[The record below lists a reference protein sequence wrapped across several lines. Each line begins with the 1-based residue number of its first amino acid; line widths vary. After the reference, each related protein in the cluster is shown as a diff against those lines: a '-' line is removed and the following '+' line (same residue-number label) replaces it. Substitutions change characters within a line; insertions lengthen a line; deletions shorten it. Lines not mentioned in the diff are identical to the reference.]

1 MHLSR
6 QNILDGFADLGTSAR
21 AAGKI
26 IDLAV
31 YGGSCLM
38 LVSNFRDA
46 SQDVDAVASTDQV
59 FIDRI
64 ASEIA
69 VRRGWPLDWLS
80 DGVRVYLSPN
90 VEPPDEHTLFGTY
103 PSEREPGLRVY
114 VPTPEYLL
122 AMKLMA
128 LRIDASEGEK
138 DKADIENLIRIL
150 GIGNKQA
157 LIDLAARY
165 YPEAKVSAKL
175 ILAAGEI
182 IRSAAGKKELDH
194 VAPQF
199 LDRRGS

>member
-1 MHLSR
+1 MRLSR
-6 QNILDGFADLGTSAR
+6 QDILDGFADLGTAAH

-26 IDLAV
+26 IDIAV

-69 VRRGWPLDWLS
+69 VRRRWPLDWLS

-90 VEPPDEHTLFGTY
+90 VEFPDEHTLFGTY
-103 PSEREPGLRVY
+103 PSERAPGLRVY

-128 LRIDASEGEK
+128 LRIDASEGNK
-138 DKADIENLIRIL
+138 DKADIENLILIL
-150 GIGNKQA
+150 GIESEQA
-157 LIDLAARY
+157 LIGLAARY
-165 YPEAKVSAKL
+165 YPEANVSAKL
-175 ILAAGEI
+175 ILAASTI
-182 IRSAAGKKELDH
+182 VRSSARKRQLDD

-199 LDRRGS
+199 LDRRGG